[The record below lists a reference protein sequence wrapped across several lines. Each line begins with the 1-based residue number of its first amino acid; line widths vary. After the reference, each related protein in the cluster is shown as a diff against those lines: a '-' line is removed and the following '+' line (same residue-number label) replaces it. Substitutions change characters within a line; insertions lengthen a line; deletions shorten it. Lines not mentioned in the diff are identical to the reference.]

1 MLYLELSWCW
11 RQLANDAHHE
21 RLITSQPVIRDAGLF
36 ARYLQIV
43 ALMTQQNTA
52 ALPASVARFLRDLP
66 LRPLAPVALSPTS
79 ARLFSRLAT
88 NLQAPPTLD
97 SLADEFALRKETLIR
112 AFKQDTGLTPASF
125 INIARIEFAKTRLR
139 AGIISP
145 MWATRPGLPTRATF
159 IKPLSAIPP
168 PRRASMR
175 SPDQ

>member
-1 MLYLELSWCW
+1 MLAAAGKRCASRAADNLPAGDSRCRALC
-11 RQLANDAHHE
+11 
-21 RLITSQPVIRDAGLF
+21 PVSADRGVDDSA
-36 ARYLQIV
+36 
-43 ALMTQQNTA
+43 NTA

-66 LRPLAPVALSPTS
+66 LRPLAPVALSQTS

-139 AGIISP
+139 AG
-145 MWATRPGLPTRATF
+145 
-159 IKPLSAIPP
+159 
-168 PRRASMR
+168 
-175 SPDQ
+175 